1 MMKGFLFKIA
11 ILCAAVLCLQSCLKS
26 DSESGEPFC
35 AITAFSVGSIVSY
48 VSTKDAQGNS
58 VSSKRVVSGSNIYF
72 NIDQK
77 AGTIQNV
84 DPLPYWITL
93 TKVLPTFTSY
103 GNVFMEKDSL
113 LWGITSGTD
122 SINVTEPCK
131 LVCISTDGQYRKNY
145 TLTITKRGAVSDT
158 ILWER
163 LSSANL
169 QLTGAHRAMMLAATY
184 KDRNLT
190 DSLVRRIFVFSQ
202 NEASK
207 PQVTSS
213 LDGLSWT
220 DPTVLTGAEGTIDY
234 QSVTIYK
241 GQFYAIDD
249 LGNLYTTTER
259 LKGVAWTKV
268 ADTQLKS
275 LLGSDGIHL
284 YGTDGTMIMGTTDMV
299 KWSAEG
305 TPDVGMLPQRSIYS
319 YSVLAQTNSD
329 LTMAMMGGISSEN
342 KANGVTWYKTA
353 SERDE
358 YDDAWRYIKVTGDN
372 AHGCPLLEE
381 MSTIFHEGN
390 LYAMGRRRQTDGSY
404 KFEGFYRSED
414 HGIAWH
420 LQNAKWLLPAGL
432 KATDGPAST
441 VLLGNTLYVVQQGG
455 IVWRGVIQ

>member
-1 MMKGFLFKIA
+1 MSAPFSRNVCYTLNVPEMMKGFLFKIA

-103 GNVFMEKDSL
+103 GNVFMEKDSQ

-169 QLTGAHRAMMLAATY
+169 QLTGAHR
-184 KDRNLT
+184 
-190 DSLVRRIFVFSQ
+190 
-202 NEASK
+202 
-207 PQVTSS
+207 QV
-213 LDGLSWT
+213 
-220 DPTVLTGAEGTIDY
+220 
-234 QSVTIYK
+234 
-241 GQFYAIDD
+241 
-249 LGNLYTTTER
+249 
-259 LKGVAWTKV
+259 
-268 ADTQLKS
+268 
-275 LLGSDGIHL
+275 
-284 YGTDGTMIMGTTDMV
+284 
-299 KWSAEG
+299 
-305 TPDVGMLPQRSIYS
+305 
-319 YSVLAQTNSD
+319 
-329 LTMAMMGGISSEN
+329 
-342 KANGVTWYKTA
+342 
-353 SERDE
+353 
-358 YDDAWRYIKVTGDN
+358 
-372 AHGCPLLEE
+372 
-381 MSTIFHEGN
+381 HEIW
-390 LYAMGRRRQTDGSY
+390 RRRL
-404 KFEGFYRSED
+404 R
-414 HGIAWH
+414 
-420 LQNAKWLLPAGL
+420 P
-432 KATDGPAST
+432 
-441 VLLGNTLYVVQQGG
+441 VV
-455 IVWRGVIQ
+455 